1 MDTCTGT
8 PQDTPQA
15 AAGGRAPALGPLGL
29 FAGEAALLAVYV
41 GAVLPAVDRL
51 LHRWQER
58 ASHIPDP
65 ELRRQALASLRT
77 KRFHCQGGA
86 VFAAAVPAHRR
97 PLLIE
102 AVVALQTISDY
113 LDNLCDRSESL
124 DPADYR
130 QLHQAML
137 DAVAVPGRSLPAGP
151 GRPRRGGDGRPLPG
165 GPLPG
170 GPLPAKLLSGGPEEP
185 GRRAAPGF
193 PSRSP
198 GPARD
203 GRSYYRLHPHRDDG
217 GYLESLVAACQQALA
232 RFPGYPQVA
241 GTIQRLVSLYSDL
254 QVNKHGDRE
263 GRLAR
268 LAAWYRREAGP
279 WQERLAWW
287 EFAAACGSTLGVFA
301 LFREALLAAEPSP
314 ARVKALAGAYFPWIG
329 GLHILLDYLI
339 DQAEDRAG
347 GDLNLVRPYGDPQR
361 AAAGLAAFA
370 RQAARQA
377 ELLPD
382 AALHRLVVDG
392 LLGLYL
398 TDPKVARQGLE
409 PVARQLV
416 AAGGPGARLCLAAS
430 RFVRRWRRL

>member
-15 AAGGRAPALGPLGL
+15 GAGGRTPALGPVGR

-41 GAVLPAVDRL
+41 GAVLPVVDRL
-51 LHRWQER
+51 LQRWQER
-58 ASHIPDP
+58 ASRIPDP
-65 ELRRQALASLRT
+65 ELRRQALASLRA

-86 VFAAAVPAHRR
+86 VFAAAVPADRR
-97 PLLIE
+97 PLLLE

-113 LDNLCDRSESL
+113 LDNLCDRSDSL

-130 QLHQAML
+130 ELHQAML

-151 GRPRRGGDGRPLPG
+151 RESRRGEDGMPLPGEPLPG
-165 GPLPG
+165 GPPPARTLPG
-170 GPLPAKLLSGGPEEP
+170 GPDGPGP
-185 GRRAAPGF
+185 RAVPEAP
-193 PSRSP
+193 PRWA

-203 GRSYYRLHPHRDDG
+203 GGSYYRLHPHRDDG

-241 GTIQRLVSLYSDL
+241 GTVRRLVSLYSDL

-268 LAAWYRREAGP
+268 LQSWYRREAGP
-279 WQERLAWW
+279 WQGRLAWW

-314 ARVKALAGAYFPWIG
+314 ARIRALAGAYFPWIG

-377 ELLPD
+377 ERLPE

-398 TDPKVARQGLE
+398 TDPKVASQGLE

-416 AAGGPGARLCLAAS
+416 AAGGPGARLCRAAS